1 MFSLQTIFGKG
12 DKFYGLLEASAESAR
27 SSAKALI
34 ELLSTPATQQSLE
47 KFKQAR
53 RREKNLFTQIS
64 EELVNTFVTVLERED
79 IEALSSALYKIP
91 KIVEKFAERY
101 TLALG
106 RIGDVDFASRAE
118 MLEQACIV
126 LEQMVGLLRKGMDL
140 DKIKKLNDQLQ
151 SIEAEADRQILE
163 FYQDA
168 YSNET
173 DPIRYLIKMNLFEI
187 LEKAID
193 RCRDVGN
200 VVYHIALKN
209 S

>member
-27 SSAKALI
+27 SSTSALI
-34 ELLSTPATQQSLE
+34 ELLSTPATQQSLK

-53 RREKNLFTQIS
+53 RREKDLFAKIS
-64 EELVNTFVTVLERED
+64 EELVNTFVTVLDRED

-101 TLALG
+101 TLAQD
-106 RIGDVDFASRAE
+106 RIGNVDFASRAA
-118 MLEQACIV
+118 MLEQACKV

-151 SIEAEADRQILE
+151 GIEAEADRQILE
-163 FYQDA
+163 FYRDA
-168 YSNET
+168 YANET
-173 DPIRYLIKMNLFEI
+173 DPIRYLVKMDLFEI

-193 RCRDVGN
+193 RCRDAGN